1 MRVGVVTTSYPRW
14 PDDPAGSFVA
24 GHVDWLCRTGHRVD
38 VVCAGAPPEPTD
50 GSPARTH
57 HVWQPGVRLH
67 PVPAPAGLF
76 YAGGAPEAL
85 AARPHA
91 LLAAARF
98 TAALSAT
105 VARLSR
111 RWDLAFAHWLV
122 PGAAALAACAPRLPV
137 VGIGHSGDV
146 HLMRRL
152 GLVTPVAALLARPR
166 LGLAFVSRHVRD
178 HFLAAAWPTSLRRS
192 LRARSLITP
201 MGIDVARLRAARA
214 HAVPPDAMN
223 DATNDAT
230 GDAMNDAATGAMD
243 TSSPAGSRPH
253 TVLFLGRLVPVKGI
267 RVLLDAVERLV
278 VGTAPEPGPERLRTP
293 APAPRPV
300 RPFIRLIIAGHGP
313 DRAALEARADELR
326 ARGRGLITIH
336 LPGEVRGADRD
347 RLLASADILVL
358 PSVPVESQRTEGLP
372 VTVLEAMAAGVPVVA
387 SRTGGLG
394 ELPSDILTSV
404 PPGDADALARALAR
418 CLGDPVLRQRRARAA
433 GRWVEQHD
441 WARVGTRLWAHAT
454 SALPLRRGS
463 GNCPTS

>member
-24 GHVDWLCRTGHRVD
+24 GHVDWLCRAGHRVD
-38 VVCAGAPPEPTD
+38 VVCAGAAPTPPGATG
-50 GSPARTH
+50 GSPTRTH
-57 HVWQPGVRLH
+57 HAWQAGVRLH

-85 AARPHA
+85 AARPHT
-91 LLAAARF
+91 LLAAAHF
-98 TAALSAT
+98 AASLSTT

-178 HFLAAAWPTSLRRS
+178 HFLAATWPASLRRS

-214 HAVPPDAMN
+214 HAAGHAMN
-223 DATNDAT
+223 DIT
-230 GDAMNDAATGAMD
+230 TGAMD
-243 TSSPAGSRPH
+243 TASPDGSRPH
-253 TVLFLGRLVPVKGI
+253 TVLFLGRLVPVKGV
-267 RVLLDAVERLV
+267 RVLLDAMERLV
-278 VGTAPEPGPERLRTP
+278 SHISPEPGSERLVRTP
-293 APAPRPV
+293 STAPRPI
-300 RPFIRLIIAGHGP
+300 RPVIRPIIRLIIAGHGP
-313 DRAALEARADELR
+313 DRAALEARAGELR
-326 ARGRGLITIH
+326 ARCRGLITIH

-347 RLLASADILVL
+347 RLLASADLLVL

-394 ELPSDILTSV
+394 ELPPGMMTSV

-418 CLGDPVLRQRRARAA
+418 CLSDPALRQRHARAA

-454 SALPLRRGS
+454 SGLPLRRGS